1 MKFTIPQFIERD
13 AKIVGPFSFKQF
25 GFILAAGVICVV
37 FYIALPML
45 FFILFSI
52 IVMGIGLALAMF
64 KVGRTTLPELI
75 KNLFVFILRP
85 KIYFWHKKTRRNLI
99 GGERVEKIEKIEE
112 PRKKISVPLKRK
124 GHLQDLSMQIE
135 TKK

>member
-13 AKIVGPFSFKQF
+13 SKIVGPFSFKQF
-25 GFILAAGVICVV
+25 AFILVAGVICVV
-37 FYIALPML
+37 FYIVFPMIV
-45 FFILFSI
+45 FILLSI
-52 IVMGIGLALAMF
+52 IVMGAGLFLAMF
-64 KVGRTTLPELI
+64 KIGRTTLPELI

-99 GGERVEKIEKIEE
+99 GGERLEKIEKIEK

-124 GHLQDLSMQIE
+124 GALQDLSMQIE